1 VSPTGRT
8 QFIIIS
14 PDAAIIE
21 SEAAYLDTVR
31 QLDDEDKLVG
41 DPLTVA
47 RVARITGRLVS
58 IAVADFPASADWKWS
73 VAIVDDAETV
83 NAWCMAGGRMAVYT
97 GLFDQLEL
105 TDDEFAQIMGHEIS
119 HALANHTAERMSRAM
134 ATAAGV
140 AVIGAASDN
149 SGAAI
154 AGAAVLANVALTLP
168 NSRDAENEADVMGM
182 VLATKAGYDPE
193 AAVTLW
199 QKMGDLSDERPAEF
213 LSTHPRPRKSAGRAQ
228 CHDPPDA
235 GDQSRSDQGA
245 DSPGHD
251 RSIRRS
257 PTPDL
262 LPDGVEEVQ
271 VVLILVEDIDNDL
284 LLRPAHHVVVL
295 AALREVHLG
304 AEEASSLSTTISDA
318 NRRHRVAGDDLPA
331 PHR

>member
-1 VSPTGRT
+1 M
-8 QFIIIS
+8 
-14 PDAAIIE
+14 
-21 SEAAYLDTVR
+21 DTVR

-47 RVARITGRLVS
+47 RVARITGGW
-58 IAVADFPASADWKWS
+58 FPLPSPTSRSADWKWS
-73 VAIVDDAETV
+73 VAIVDDTETV

-149 SGAAI
+149 SSAVM

-199 QKMGDLSDERPAEF
+199 QKMGDLNDERPAEF
-213 LSTHPRPRKSAGRAQ
+213 LSTHPARKTGRPRSM
-228 CHDPPDA
+228 
-235 GDQSRSDQGA
+235 S
-245 DSPGHD
+245 
-251 RSIRRS
+251 
-257 PTPDL
+257 
-262 LPDGVEEVQ
+262 
-271 VVLILVEDIDNDL
+271 
-284 LLRPAHHVVVL
+284 
-295 AALREVHLG
+295 
-304 AEEASSLSTTISDA
+304 
-318 NRRHRVAGDDLPA
+318 
-331 PHR
+331 

>member
-1 VSPTGRT
+1 MNSRLIQRVLTALTLCWLVGCAVSPTGRS
-8 QFIIIS
+8 QFILIS

-31 QLDDEDKLVG
+31 QLNDEDKLVD

-58 IAVADFPASADWKWS
+58 IAVSEFPESADWKWS
-73 VAIVDDAETV
+73 VAIVDDADTV

-97 GLFDQLEL
+97 GLFDQLDL

-149 SGAAI
+149 SGAAM
-154 AGAAVLANVALTLP
+154 AGAAVIANVALTLP
-168 NSRDAENEADVMGM
+168 NSREAENEADVMGM
-182 VLATKAGYDPE
+182 VLATQAGYDPE

-213 LSTHPRPRKSAGRAQ
+213 LSTHPAPENRQ
-228 CHDPPDA
+228 
-235 GDQSRSDQGA
+235 
-245 DSPGHD
+245 
-251 RSIRRS
+251 
-257 PTPDL
+257 
-262 LPDGVEEVQ
+262 
-271 VVLILVEDIDNDL
+271 
-284 LLRPAHHVVVL
+284 
-295 AALREVHLG
+295 AALNAMIPRMLEINPDRAKAPIHP
-304 AEEASSLSTTISDA
+304 
-318 NRRHRVAGDDLPA
+318 VAIV
-331 PHR
+331 R

>member
-1 VSPTGRT
+1 MRTKQWAILAVWVLLSSCAVSPTGRT

-149 SGAAI
+149 SGAAM

-199 QKMGDLSDERPAEF
+199 QKMGDLNDERPAEF
-213 LSTHPRPRKSAGRAQ
+213 LSTHPAPENRQ
-228 CHDPPDA
+228 
-235 GDQSRSDQGA
+235 
-245 DSPGHD
+245 
-251 RSIRRS
+251 
-257 PTPDL
+257 
-262 LPDGVEEVQ
+262 
-271 VVLILVEDIDNDL
+271 
-284 LLRPAHHVVVL
+284 
-295 AALREVHLG
+295 AALNAMIPRMLEINPDRTKAPIHPV
-304 AEEASSLSTTISDA
+304 TI
-318 NRRHRVAGDDLPA
+318 VQ
-331 PHR
+331 

>member
-1 VSPTGRT
+1 MCRDKIIMRTRYWALLAVWMLLSSCAVSPTGRT

-14 PDAAIIE
+14 PNAAIIE
-21 SEAAYLDTVR
+21 SEAAYMDTVR

-41 DPLTVA
+41 DPLTVT

-58 IAVADFPASADWKWS
+58 IAVTDFSTSADWKWS

-97 GLFDQLEL
+97 GLFDKLEL

-134 ATAAGV
+134 ATATGM

-149 SGAAI
+149 SSVAM
-154 AGAAVLANVALTLP
+154 AGASVLANVALTLP

-199 QKMGDLSDERPAEF
+199 QKMGDLNDERPAEF
-213 LSTHPRPRKSAGRAQ
+213 LSTHPAPENRQ
-228 CHDPPDA
+228 
-235 GDQSRSDQGA
+235 
-245 DSPGHD
+245 
-251 RSIRRS
+251 
-257 PTPDL
+257 
-262 LPDGVEEVQ
+262 
-271 VVLILVEDIDNDL
+271 
-284 LLRPAHHVVVL
+284 
-295 AALREVHLG
+295 AALNSMIPRMLEINPDRTKAPIHPV
-304 AEEASSLSTTISDA
+304 TIV
-318 NRRHRVAGDDLPA
+318 R
-331 PHR
+331 

>member
-1 VSPTGRT
+1 MCRDKMIMRTRYWVLLAFWMLLSSCAVSPTGRT
-8 QFIIIS
+8 QFIVIS
-14 PDAAIIE
+14 ADAAIIE
-21 SEAAYLDTVR
+21 SEAAYMDTVR

-58 IAVADFPASADWKWS
+58 IAVTDFSTSADWKWS

-97 GLFDQLEL
+97 GLFDKLEL

-134 ATAAGV
+134 ATAAGM

-149 SGAAI
+149 SSVAM
-154 AGAAVLANVALTLP
+154 AGASVLANVALTLP

-199 QKMGDLSDERPAEF
+199 QKMGDLNDERPAEF
-213 LSTHPRPRKSAGRAQ
+213 LSTHPAPENRQ
-228 CHDPPDA
+228 
-235 GDQSRSDQGA
+235 
-245 DSPGHD
+245 
-251 RSIRRS
+251 
-257 PTPDL
+257 
-262 LPDGVEEVQ
+262 
-271 VVLILVEDIDNDL
+271 
-284 LLRPAHHVVVL
+284 
-295 AALREVHLG
+295 AALNVMIPRMLEINPDRTKAPIHPV
-304 AEEASSLSTTISDA
+304 TI
-318 NRRHRVAGDDLPA
+318 VQ
-331 PHR
+331 

>member
-1 VSPTGRT
+1 MCRDKMIMRTRYWVLLAVWMLLSSCAVSPTGRT

-21 SEAAYLDTVR
+21 SEAAYMDTVR

-58 IAVADFPASADWKWS
+58 IAVTDFSTSADWKWS

-97 GLFDQLEL
+97 GLFDKLEL

-134 ATAAGV
+134 ATATGM

-149 SGAAI
+149 SSVAM
-154 AGAAVLANVALTLP
+154 AGASVLANVALTLP

-199 QKMGDLSDERPAEF
+199 QKMGDLNDERPAEF
-213 LSTHPRPRKSAGRAQ
+213 LSTHPAAENRQ
-228 CHDPPDA
+228 
-235 GDQSRSDQGA
+235 
-245 DSPGHD
+245 
-251 RSIRRS
+251 
-257 PTPDL
+257 
-262 LPDGVEEVQ
+262 
-271 VVLILVEDIDNDL
+271 
-284 LLRPAHHVVVL
+284 
-295 AALREVHLG
+295 AALNIMIPRMLEINPDRTKAPIHPV
-304 AEEASSLSTTISDA
+304 TI
-318 NRRHRVAGDDLPA
+318 VQ
-331 PHR
+331 

>member
-1 VSPTGRT
+1 MCRDKIIMRTRSWALLAVWMLLSSCAVSPTGRT

-21 SEAAYLDTVR
+21 SEAAYMDTVR

-47 RVARITGRLVS
+47 RVARITGRLVF
-58 IAVADFPASADWKWS
+58 IAVTDFSTSADWKWS

-97 GLFDQLEL
+97 GLFDKLEL

-134 ATAAGV
+134 ATATGM

-149 SGAAI
+149 SSVAM
-154 AGAAVLANVALTLP
+154 AGASVLANVALTLP

-199 QKMGDLSDERPAEF
+199 QKMGDLNDERPAEF
-213 LSTHPRPRKSAGRAQ
+213 LSTHPAPENRQ
-228 CHDPPDA
+228 
-235 GDQSRSDQGA
+235 
-245 DSPGHD
+245 
-251 RSIRRS
+251 
-257 PTPDL
+257 
-262 LPDGVEEVQ
+262 
-271 VVLILVEDIDNDL
+271 
-284 LLRPAHHVVVL
+284 
-295 AALREVHLG
+295 AALNVMIPRMLEINPDRTKAPIHPV
-304 AEEASSLSTTISDA
+304 TI
-318 NRRHRVAGDDLPA
+318 VQ
-331 PHR
+331 

>member
-1 VSPTGRT
+1 MNSRLIQRVLTALTLCWLVGCAVSPTGRS
-8 QFIIIS
+8 QFILIS

-21 SEAAYLDTVR
+21 SEAAYLDAVR
-31 QLDDEDKLVG
+31 QLDDEDKLVD

-58 IAVADFPASADWKWS
+58 IAVSEFPESADWKWS
-73 VAIVDDAETV
+73 VAIVDDADTV

-97 GLFDQLEL
+97 GLFDQLDL

-149 SGAAI
+149 SGAAM
-154 AGAAVLANVALTLP
+154 AGAAVIANVALTLP

-182 VLATKAGYDPE
+182 VLATQAGYDPE

-213 LSTHPRPRKSAGRAQ
+213 LSTHPAPENRQ
-228 CHDPPDA
+228 
-235 GDQSRSDQGA
+235 
-245 DSPGHD
+245 
-251 RSIRRS
+251 
-257 PTPDL
+257 
-262 LPDGVEEVQ
+262 
-271 VVLILVEDIDNDL
+271 
-284 LLRPAHHVVVL
+284 
-295 AALREVHLG
+295 AALNAMIPRMLEINPDRAKAPIHPV
-304 AEEASSLSTTISDA
+304 TIV
-318 NRRHRVAGDDLPA
+318 R
-331 PHR
+331 

>member
-1 VSPTGRT
+1 MGHDKMIMRTKRWAILVVWVLLSSCAVSPTGRT

-73 VAIVDDAETV
+73 VAIVDDAEPV

-149 SGAAI
+149 SGAAM

-168 NSRDAENEADVMGM
+168 NSREAENEADVMGM
-182 VLATKAGYDPE
+182 VVATKAGYDPE

-213 LSTHPRPRKSAGRAQ
+213 LSTHPAPENRQ
-228 CHDPPDA
+228 
-235 GDQSRSDQGA
+235 
-245 DSPGHD
+245 
-251 RSIRRS
+251 
-257 PTPDL
+257 
-262 LPDGVEEVQ
+262 
-271 VVLILVEDIDNDL
+271 
-284 LLRPAHHVVVL
+284 
-295 AALREVHLG
+295 AALNAMIPRMLDINPDRTKAPIHPV
-304 AEEASSLSTTISDA
+304 TI
-318 NRRHRVAGDDLPA
+318 VQ
-331 PHR
+331 

>member
-1 VSPTGRT
+1 MCRDKIIMRTKYWALLAVWMLLCSCAVSPTGRT

-14 PDAAIIE
+14 PNAAIIE
-21 SEAAYLDTVR
+21 SEAAYMDTVQ

-41 DPLTVA
+41 DPLTVT

-58 IAVADFPASADWKWS
+58 IAVADFSTSADWKWS

-97 GLFDQLEL
+97 GLFDKLEL

-134 ATAAGV
+134 ATATGM

-149 SGAAI
+149 SRAAM
-154 AGAAVLANVALTLP
+154 AGASVLANVALTLP

-199 QKMGDLSDERPAEF
+199 QKMGDLNDERPAEF
-213 LSTHPRPRKSAGRAQ
+213 LRTHPAPENRQ
-228 CHDPPDA
+228 
-235 GDQSRSDQGA
+235 
-245 DSPGHD
+245 
-251 RSIRRS
+251 
-257 PTPDL
+257 
-262 LPDGVEEVQ
+262 
-271 VVLILVEDIDNDL
+271 
-284 LLRPAHHVVVL
+284 
-295 AALREVHLG
+295 AALNVMIPRMLKINPDRTKAPIHPV
-304 AEEASSLSTTISDA
+304 TI
-318 NRRHRVAGDDLPA
+318 VK
-331 PHR
+331 

>member
-1 VSPTGRT
+1 MNGRFSQRVLTALTLCWLVGCAVSPTGRS
-8 QFIIIS
+8 QFILIS

-31 QLDDEDKLVG
+31 QLDDEDKLVD

-58 IAVADFPASADWKWS
+58 VAVSEFPESADWKWS
-73 VAIVDDAETV
+73 VAIVDDADTV

-97 GLFDQLEL
+97 GLFDQLDL

-149 SGAAI
+149 SGAAM
-154 AGAAVLANVALTLP
+154 AGAAVIANVALTLP
-168 NSRDAENEADVMGM
+168 NSREAENEADVMGM
-182 VLATKAGYDPE
+182 VLATQAGYDPE

-213 LSTHPRPRKSAGRAQ
+213 LSTHPAPENRQAALNAMIPRMLEINPGRAKAPI
-228 CHDPPDA
+228 HP
-235 GDQSRSDQGA
+235 
-245 DSPGHD
+245 
-251 RSIRRS
+251 
-257 PTPDL
+257 
-262 LPDGVEEVQ
+262 V
-271 VVLILVEDIDNDL
+271 
-284 LLRPAHHVVVL
+284 
-295 AALREVHLG
+295 
-304 AEEASSLSTTISDA
+304 TIV
-318 NRRHRVAGDDLPA
+318 R
-331 PHR
+331 